1 MPTSGRPNIGVAVGC
16 AVACAVLVLSLA
28 NTAGAQ
34 APPDALATQL
44 AAARAL
50 VDQGKPH
57 EAVTALSALDRSD
70 PRVAE
75 LLGVAYYHA
84 DDYARAID
92 ALSPIISKLP
102 GDSIE
107 RREAGQ
113 VLGLS
118 YYLAGRLPEALPLL
132 EETSR
137 WATDN
142 IQLAQVLGMAYIQIR
157 QPDRAREALARAF
170 GLDPVSPGARLLA
183 AQMMIR
189 VEFFEMADAELRQA
203 LAMDP
208 RLPRVNFLLAE
219 NAIFR
224 NRIEEGVAYLEKEL
238 ALNPSDA
245 MSFYRLGEAWSRRTA
260 WDKAIPALQRSIW
273 INPFY
278 SAPYIVLGRAYL
290 STGKPDAAEGMLRHA
305 VELDP
310 NNKAA
315 RYLFGQVLQR
325 LGKTAQATEQFD
337 IASKLGEK

>member
-1 MPTSGRPNIGVAVGC
+1 MPGLSTAVF
-16 AVACAVLVLSLA
+16 VLRLA
-28 NTAGAQ
+28 AILGAQ
-34 APPDALATQL
+34 SSPESLATQL

-50 VDQGKPH
+50 VDQGKPGD
-57 EAVTALSALDRSD
+57 AITALSNLDRGD

-84 DDYARAID
+84 DDYAHAID
-92 ALSPIISKLP
+92 ALAPIVSKLQS
-102 GDSIE
+102 DSLE

-142 IQLAQVLGMAYIQIR
+142 IQLAQVLGMAYIQTR
-157 QPDRAREALARAF
+157 QPDKARDALARAF
-170 GLDPVSPGARLLA
+170 GVEPASAGAHVLA

-189 VEFFEMADAELRQA
+189 VELFEMADAELRQA
-203 LAMDP
+203 LALDARTP
-208 RLPRVNFLLAE
+208 RANYLLGE

-224 NRIEEGVAYLEKEL
+224 NRIEEGVAFMEREL
-238 ALNPSDA
+238 ALNPADS
-245 MSFYRLGEAWSRRTA
+245 MSLYRIGEAWSRRAA
-260 WDKAIPALQRSIW
+260 WDKAIPPLQRSIW

-278 SAPYIVLGRAYL
+278 SGPYIVLGRAYL
-290 STGKPDAAEGMLRHA
+290 ATGKPDASEGMLRHA

-315 RYLFGQVLQR
+315 HYLLGQVLQR
-325 LGKTAQATEQFD
+325 LGKTAQASEQFD
-337 IASKLGEK
+337 IASKLSEK

>member
-219 NAIFR
+219 NAI
-224 NRIEEGVAYLEKEL
+224 V
-238 ALNPSDA
+238 
-245 MSFYRLGEAWSRRTA
+245 SRRGWPISRKSLHST
-260 WDKAIPALQRSIW
+260 PATR
-273 INPFY
+273 
-278 SAPYIVLGRAYL
+278 
-290 STGKPDAAEGMLRHA
+290 
-305 VELDP
+305 
-310 NNKAA
+310 
-315 RYLFGQVLQR
+315 
-325 LGKTAQATEQFD
+325 
-337 IASKLGEK
+337 

>member
-1 MPTSGRPNIGVAVGC
+1 MPTNRPARVAC
-16 AVACAVLVLSLA
+16 ALACAVLVSGLRVNA
-28 NTAGAQ
+28 AAQ
-34 APPDALATQL
+34 APPDGLATQL
-44 AAARAL
+44 ASARSL
-50 VDQGKPH
+50 VDEGKPGD
-57 EAVTALSALDRSD
+57 AVTVLSGLDRSD
-70 PRVAE
+70 TRVAE

-84 DDYARAID
+84 DDYAHAIE
-92 ALSPIISKLP
+92 ALAPIVSKLP
-102 GDSIE
+102 ADSIE

-142 IQLAQVLGMAYIQIR
+142 IQLAQVLGMAYVQTR
-157 QPDRAREALARAF
+157 QPDKAREALARAF
-170 GLDPVSPGARLLA
+170 GVDPASAGAHLLA

-189 VEFFEMADAELRQA
+189 VEFFEMADVELRQA

-208 RLPRVNFLLAE
+208 RLPHVNFLLGE

-238 ALNPSDA
+238 ALNPADA
-245 MSFYRLGEAWSRRTA
+245 MSLYRIGEAWSRRAA
-260 WDKAIPALQRSIW
+260 WDKAISPLQRSIW

-278 SAPYIVLGRAYL
+278 SGPYIVLGRAYL
-290 STGKPDAAEGMLRHA
+290 ATGKPDASEGMLRHA

-315 RYLFGQVLQR
+315 HYLYGQVLQR
-325 LGKTAQATEQFD
+325 LGKAALAAEQFD

>member
-1 MPTSGRPNIGVAVGC
+1 M
-16 AVACAVLVLSLA
+16 ACAVLVLGLPVIA
-28 NTAGAQ
+28 AAQ
-34 APPDALATQL
+34 AAPDGVATKLAT
-44 AAARAL
+44 ARAL
-50 VDQGKPH
+50 VDQGKPR

-84 DDYARAID
+84 DDYARAIE
-92 ALSPIISKLP
+92 ALAPIVSKLP

-142 IQLAQVLGMAYIQIR
+142 IQLAQVLGMAYIQTR
-157 QPDRAREALARAF
+157 QPDKAREALARAF
-170 GLDPVSPGARLLA
+170 GVDPASAGARLMA

-189 VEFFEMADAELRQA
+189 VEFFEMADAELHQA
-203 LAMDP
+203 LAMEP
-208 RLPRVNFLLAE
+208 RLPRANFLLGE

-224 NRIEEGVAYLEKEL
+224 NRIEDGVAYLEKEL

-245 MSFYRLGEAWSRRTA
+245 MSLYRIGEAWSRRAA
-260 WDKAIPALQRSIW
+260 WDKAIAPLQRSIW

-278 SAPYIVLGRAYL
+278 SGPYIVLGRAYL
-290 STGKPDAAEGMLRHA
+290 ATGKPDASEGMLRHA

-315 RYLFGQVLQR
+315 HYLYGQVLQR
-325 LGKTAQATEQFD
+325 LGNASLAAEQFD